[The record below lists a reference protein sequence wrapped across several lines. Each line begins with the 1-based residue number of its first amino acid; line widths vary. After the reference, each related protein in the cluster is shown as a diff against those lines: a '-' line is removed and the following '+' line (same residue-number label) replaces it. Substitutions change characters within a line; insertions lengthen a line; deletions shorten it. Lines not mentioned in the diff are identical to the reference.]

1 MSGELEEG
9 VLEYDKVVEAYDEL
23 YGEEQVPKY
32 LVALNRVGRYF
43 RVALDLGCGT
53 GLLSKYVKCEL
64 MVGIDPSLPM
74 LKKAKAR
81 GVDVVQGV
89 GEQLPFRSQAFDA
102 VFLFTVVHED
112 LSMINESIRVS
123 RNVVVV
129 TLLKKLEY
137 MSNTIKSCLSAN
149 FNRVSKVEIINRD
162 YLKDFIFIA
171 WLE

>member
-23 YGEEQVPKY
+23 YGEEQIPKY
-32 LVALNRVGRYF
+32 LVALDQVGKCF
-43 RVALDLGCGT
+43 RVVLDLGCGT
-53 GLLSKYVKCEL
+53 GLLSKYVKYEL

-81 GVDVVQGV
+81 RVDEVQGV
-89 GEQLPFRSQAFDA
+89 RKRLPFRPQGFDA

-112 LSMINESIRVS
+112 LSMINEAIRVS

-137 MSNTIKSCLSAN
+137 MLNTLRSFLSPHFSCI
-149 FNRVSKVEIINRD
+149 SKVEVINKEH
-162 YLKDFIFIA
+162 LKDIVFIA

>member
-23 YGEEQVPKY
+23 YGEEQIPKY
-32 LVALNRVGRYF
+32 LVALDQVGKCF
-43 RVALDLGCGT
+43 RVVLDLGCGT

-89 GEQLPFRSQAFDA
+89 GERLPFRSQAFDA

-112 LSMINESIRVS
+112 LSMINEAIRVS

-137 MSNTIKSCLSAN
+137 MLNTIRSYLSAN

-162 YLKDFIFIA
+162 RLKDFIFIA

>member
-9 VLEYDKVVEAYDEL
+9 VLEYDSVVEAYDEL
-23 YGEEQVPKY
+23 YGEEQIPKY
-32 LVALNRVGRYF
+32 LVALNHVGGYF
-43 RVALDLGCGT
+43 RVVLDLGCGT

-64 MVGIDPSLPM
+64 MVGIDPSLLM
-74 LKKAKAR
+74 LKKAKTR

-112 LSMINESIRVS
+112 LSMINEAIRVS

-137 MSNTIKSCLSAN
+137 MLNTIRSYLSAN

-162 YLKDFIFIA
+162 RLKDFIFIA
-171 WLE
+171 WLG